1 MSNLDLLKS
10 LTLGKDDVKK
20 VKLEINGE
28 DKEFKIRPLTDG
40 ELTELKAMEKSP
52 IDLKLKLGA
61 DGKRTQSKEEILEG
75 QEADINPAEFTKAQA
90 ETKYTAISYGLSVDG
105 EHISVDDV
113 KVLPAGI
120 PDMLFDE
127 IIKISNLTDSD
138 LTTVKKFRNN

>member
-120 PDMLFDE
+120 PNMLFDE
-127 IIKISNLTDSD
+127 IIKISSLNDSD
-138 LTTVKKFRNN
+138 LTTVKNFRNN